1 MFFTKKIYQT
11 NSICPFHL
19 LYTVKEYQKISMGCG
34 ISKTKMFKEMYQ
46 SYWNFHSG
54 GSCWKNVPSVQEVLI
69 FFGTTQKKSSILI
82 FDPRKQV
89 CQL

>member
-46 SYWNFHSG
+46 SYWN
-54 GSCWKNVPSVQEVLI
+54 
-69 FFGTTQKKSSILI
+69 SIVVGHVGKMSLLC
-82 FDPRKQV
+82 RRY
-89 CQL
+89 